1 MNRKII
7 DEVKIEGFQ
16 NFQQYMKINP
26 KNIRINDSE
35 IQTKLL
41 FYSKKYKY
49 RFIVNSLLFSSSI
62 KEDTKAIFI
71 TTNGLNDAKDLLIN
85 GKHFQGIGVIY
96 IFEIEK
102 WDKIKNE
109 SNWINVI
116 LTDSAFPVA
125 AKHFA
130 FVFETTDLHNL
141 LNFEYSLFNNKGKLL
156 EFKQGEDKI
165 PALNFTIQVI

>member
-7 DEVKIEGFQ
+7 DQVKIEGFQ

-62 KEDTKAIFI
+62 KEDTKTIFI

-85 GKHFQGIGVIY
+85 GKLFQGIGVIY
-96 IFEIEK
+96 ISEIEK

-109 SNWINVI
+109 SRWINVI
-116 LTDSAFPVA
+116 LTDSAFPIA
-125 AKHFA
+125 AKQFA
-130 FVFETTDLHNL
+130 FGFETTDLHNL
-141 LNFEYSLFNNKGKLL
+141 LNFEYSLLNDKGELL
-156 EFKQGEDKI
+156 EFEQKEDKI
-165 PALNFTIQVI
+165 PALNFTIKVF